1 MPRISVLL
9 PVRDA
14 AATLGPCLESV
25 LGQSLPEIEVIAV
38 DDGSRDGSG
47 SLLEERSR
55 ADPRLVVL
63 RTPPRGLVAALNTAL
78 AAARAPLVA
87 RMDADDLAHRDRL
100 ALQVARLEGDPRVD
114 VLGSR
119 VGLLGEPVR
128 DGMRAYVEWLNGL
141 LDHETIVRDLFVESP
156 LVHPSVALRAE
167 SLRAL
172 RGWRAF
178 DGPEDYDLWLRAWEA
193 GLRFAKLPAA
203 LLHWR
208 DAPGRLTRTDP
219 RYAPE
224 RFRALKLEVL
234 LRGPLAGARPAVI
247 WGAGPIGK
255 GWARALEQA
264 GRAVRAFV
272 EVDPRKIGA
281 TIHGAP
287 VVPAE
292 GALAFAGAL
301 HLAAV
306 GQPGARERIRE
317 QAKRLG
323 ILDGRDLVA
332 VA

>member
-1 MPRISVLL
+1 MPRVSVLL

-167 SLRAL
+167 SLRGL

-193 GLRFAKLPAA
+193 GLRFAKLPET

-234 LRGPLAGARPAVI
+234 LRGPLAGARPAVV